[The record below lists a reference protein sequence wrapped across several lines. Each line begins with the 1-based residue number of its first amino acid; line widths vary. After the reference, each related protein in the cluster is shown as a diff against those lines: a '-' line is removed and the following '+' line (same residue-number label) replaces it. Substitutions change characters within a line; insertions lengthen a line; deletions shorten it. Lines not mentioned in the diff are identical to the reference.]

1 MKEIFIV
8 DSSSSGKRVDVFLS
22 EVVKDVTRSQ
32 IKKSIEDGLT
42 KVNEKET
49 KSGKVLKEGDEVE
62 FEVKEYETD
71 VVPEDIPLDIVYE
84 DDELAVINKPQGMTV
99 HPAVGNFSGTLVN
112 ALLYHFKSVSDV
124 GGETRPGIVHRIDKD
139 TSGLLVVA
147 KTNRAHLSLAKQIAS
162 KTCKRTYLALVE
174 GVVKND
180 KGKIDKP
187 IGRSTTDRKK
197 MAINYSG
204 RPAVTHFKVIDRYK
218 DASLVQF
225 DLETGRTHQ
234 IRVHSK
240 DMGHP
245 IIGDKAYGFKNQR
258 FNLEGQLLHARKLV
272 LMHPVTGEKM
282 EFEAPLPDYFL
293 KVQHVL
299 EKTRNV

>member
-258 FNLEGQLLHARKLV
+258 FNLQGQLLHARKLV
-272 LMHPVTGEKM
+272 FMHPVTGEKM

-293 KVQHVL
+293 KVQRVL

>member
-8 DSSSSGKRVDVFLS
+8 DSLSAGKRVDVFLS
-22 EVVKDVTRSQ
+22 DAVKDTTRSQ

-42 KVNEKET
+42 RVNNKEV
-49 KSGKVLKEGDEVE
+49 KSGKILKDGDLIE

-71 VVPEDIPLDIVYE
+71 VLPEDIPLDIIYE
-84 DDELAVINKPQGMTV
+84 DDDIAVINKPQGMTV
-99 HPAVGNFSGTLVN
+99 HPAVGNFTGTLVN
-112 ALLYHFKSVSDV
+112 ALLYHFKSVSDI

-147 KTNRAHLSLAKQIAS
+147 KNNKAHLSLAKQIAS
-162 KTCKRTYLALVE
+162 KSCKRTYLALVE
-174 GVVKND
+174 GVVKQD
-180 KGKIDKP
+180 KGTIDKP
-187 IGRSTTDRKK
+187 IGRSTSDRKK

-204 RPAVTHFKVIDRYK
+204 REAITHFRVLERYK

-234 IRVHSK
+234 IRVHTK

-258 FNLEGQLLHARKLV
+258 FNLAGQLLHARKLV
-272 LMHPVTGEKM
+272 LTHPSTGKRM

-293 KVQHVL
+293 KVQNVL
-299 EKTRNV
+299 EKTK

>member
-49 KSGKVLKEGDEVE
+49 KSGKVLKEGDEVM

-99 HPAVGNFSGTLVN
+99 HPAVGNYSGTLVN

-187 IGRSTTDRKK
+187 IGRSITDRKK

-218 DASLVQF
+218 DATLVQF

-293 KVQHVL
+293 KVQRVL

>member
-1 MKEIFIV
+1 MKEIIIV
-8 DSSSSGKRVDVFLS
+8 EAEGSGKRLDVFLS
-22 EVVKDVTRSQ
+22 ENLKDVTRSQ

-42 KVNEKET
+42 LVNDKET
-49 KSGKVLKEGDEVE
+49 KSGKVLKIGDVVS
-62 FEVKEYETD
+62 FTSVEYETD
-71 VVPEDIPLDIVYE
+71 VVAEDIPLDIVYE
-84 DDELAVINKPQGMTV
+84 DDFIAVINKPQGMTV
-99 HPAVGNFSGTLVN
+99 HPAVGNFTGTLVN
-112 ALLYHFKSVSDV
+112 ALLYHFKSVSDI

-147 KTNRAHLSLAKQIAS
+147 KTNKAHLSLAKQIAS
-162 KTCKRTYLALVE
+162 KSCKRTYLALVE
-174 GVVKND
+174 GVVKQD
-180 KGKIDKP
+180 KGTIDKP

-204 RPAVTHFKVIDRYK
+204 REAVTHFKVIDRYK

-258 FNLEGQLLHARKLV
+258 FNLEGQLLHAKKLV
-272 LMHPVTGEKM
+272 LTHPETGKRM
-282 EFEAPLPDYFL
+282 EFEAPLPNYFL
-293 KVQHVL
+293 KVQKIL
-299 EKTRNV
+299 EKTKIV

>member
-293 KVQHVL
+293 KVQRVL